1 MTKKRFSL
9 SIDTEWWFVQDN
21 TIQVNKYGYRDDLT
35 GEDEYGGLRQ
45 ELTEQETVDLLNKL
59 YEENMKLQF
68 QFNLL
73 QEPVNEFY
81 RGAKENANMVLV
93 EQLKRENKELKLQL
107 EAFKDK
113 LCELG
118 MSGSKQYDKRF
129 HIAISNDNTVRLVDH
144 ERNNDLISIGFKKH
158 SDAADCSDALQYLC
172 NLMNGLAEENDVLR
186 KQLKTK
192 HVTGH
197 LKKSDVKD
205 SHLIIDGNE
214 VNCKI
219 EELRASG
226 YSDEYINKELGH
238 LVNWRI

>member
-1 MTKKRFSL
+1 MTEKRFSL
-9 SIDTEWWFVQDN
+9 NIDTEWWFVQDN
-21 TIQVNKYGYRDDLT
+21 TIEVNKYGYRDDLT
-35 GEDEYGGLRQ
+35 GEDEYRGLCQ
-45 ELTEQETVDLLNKL
+45 ELTEQETVDLLNKF
-59 YEENMKLQF
+59 YEENKKLQF

-81 RGAKENANMVLV
+81 RGIRENANMVG
-93 EQLKRENKELKLQL
+93 QLKKENKELKLQL
-107 EAFKDK
+107 EELKDK

-118 MSGSKQYDKRF
+118 ASNVKRYDKRF
-129 HIAISNDNTVRLVDH
+129 DITVSNDNTVRLVDH
-144 ERNNDLISIGFKKH
+144 KESDDLISIRFKEH

-172 NLMNGLAEENDVLR
+172 NLMNGLEEENDVLR
-186 KQLKTK
+186 EQLKTDYCS
-192 HVTGH
+192 GH
-197 LKKSDVKD
+197 LEESDFED

>member
-1 MTKKRFSL
+1 MTEKRFSL

-35 GEDEYGGLRQ
+35 CADEYGGLRQ
-45 ELTEQETVDLLNKL
+45 ELTEQETVDLLNKF
-59 YEENMKLQF
+59 YEENKKLRF

-73 QEPVNEFY
+73 QEPVNVFY
-81 RGAKENANMVLV
+81 HGARENANMVG
-93 EQLKRENKELKLQL
+93 QLKRENKELKLQL
-107 EAFKDK
+107 EALKDK

-118 MSGSKQYDKRF
+118 TPNVKRDDKRF
-129 HIAISNDNTVRLVDH
+129 DITVSNDNTVRLIDH
-144 ERNNDLISIGFKKH
+144 KESNDLISIGFKEH
-158 SDAADCSDALQYLC
+158 SDAIDCRDALQYLC
-172 NLMNGLAEENDVLR
+172 DLMNGLAEENDVLR
-186 KQLKTK
+186 KQLKNK

-197 LKKSDVKD
+197 LKKSDFKD
-205 SHLIIDGNE
+205 SQLIIDGNE

>member
-1 MTKKRFSL
+1 MTEKRFSL
-9 SIDTEWWFVQDN
+9 NKDTEWWFVQDN

-35 GEDEYGGLRQ
+35 GEDEYRGLHQ
-45 ELTEQETVDLLNKL
+45 ELTEQETVDLLNKF
-59 YEENMKLQF
+59 YEENKKLRF
-68 QFNLL
+68 QLNLL
-73 QEPVNEFY
+73 QEPVNVFY
-81 RGAKENANMVLV
+81 HGARENANMVG
-93 EQLKRENKELKLQL
+93 QLKKENKELKLQL
-107 EAFKDK
+107 EELKDK
-113 LCELG
+113 LCE
-118 MSGSKQYDKRF
+118 SGASNVKRDDKRF
-129 HIAISNDNTVRLVDH
+129 DITVSNDNTVRLIDH
-144 ERNNDLISIGFKKH
+144 KESNDLISIGFKKH

-172 NLMNGLAEENDVLR
+172 NLMNGLEEENDVLR
-186 KQLKTK
+186 KQLKNK

-205 SHLIIDGNE
+205 SQLIIDGNE